1 MGEMTAGSKAGSE
14 VTTGAASTEKR
25 VEKVADA
32 LLFAFIATVQLLAM
46 PLHAPPQPEKP
57 QVGAGLAIRVT
68 WVPVEK
74 LALQVEPQSIVAGE
88 LITVPP
94 GVPMTETD
102 SEGESVKVAGSLSAE
117 FMVSVQVL
125 ALPLR
130 APPQPVK
137 IQPLAG
143 VSVKV
148 TSVPE
153 SKAALQVVGQL
164 TPLGELVTVPPSA
177 SLPRAATCRRETA
190 RAAYD
195 RSSSNVPPLLPAIT
209 APPPQL
215 PIFL

>member
-1 MGEMTAGSKAGSE
+1 
-14 VTTGAASTEKR
+14 
-25 VEKVADA
+25 
-32 LLFAFIATVQLLAM
+32 
-46 PLHAPPQPEKP
+46 
-57 QVGAGLAIRVT
+57 
-68 WVPVEK
+68 
-74 LALQVEPQSIVAGE
+74 
-88 LITVPP
+88 
-94 GVPMTETD
+94 MTETD

-177 SLPRAATCRRETA
+177 AAPVGGCPRRQACHERQHADEKQRAQPMTDPHRMSPHCCRQLSPPR
-190 RAAYD
+190 RNYPYFY
-195 RSSSNVPPLLPAIT
+195 RSYYRGGNSPCDPAK
-209 APPPQL
+209 PKL
-215 PIFL
+215 GV